1 MRRQQIENYPQ
12 LVRIIDRKLA
22 VIGMIIPMQISLLII
37 LLQAVAF
44 GDIIL
49 AEFFFFNLLT
59 SLSH

>member
-49 AEFFFFNLLT
+49 AEFFFF
-59 SLSH
+59 